1 MEIIYLDNESIE
13 EDKLVNLSKRNT
25 PPLPPSPPSPPQ
37 PQPPL
42 PRKVPEQLEN
52 FTNTLEICTWLV
64 ERPHILNLANQMLDA
79 KKSSPNVTPT
89 IFDVSDNVSIRSSS
103 IGSGGVSDIADNS
116 YVKIDDVRI
125 ISYFVIL
132 FFFFFFFFFSFLQF
146 NNYRKNFD
154 NFFFFLQFNNY
165 RKNIDRGT
173 KQ

>member
-79 KKSSPNVTPT
+79 KKSTPSVTPT
-89 IFDVSDNVSIRSSS
+89 IFDISDNVSSVLQKNPDPTDQIR
-103 IGSGGVSDIADNS
+103 I
-116 YVKIDDVRI
+116 R
-125 ISYFVIL
+125 
-132 FFFFFFFFFSFLQF
+132 
-146 NNYRKNFD
+146 
-154 NFFFFLQFNNY
+154 
-165 RKNIDRGT
+165 
-173 KQ
+173 

>member
-79 KKSSPNVTPT
+79 KKSTPSVTPT
-89 IFDVSDNVSIRSSS
+89 IFDISDNVSIRSSS

-132 FFFFFFFFFSFLQF
+132 FFFLFFSFLQF

>member
-79 KKSSPNVTPT
+79 KKSTPSVTPT
-89 IFDVSDNVSIRSSS
+89 IFDISDNVSIRSSS
-103 IGSGGVSDIADNS
+103 GGSSGDGSEGGSGDVPNITNDG
-116 YVKIDDVRI
+116 VRI
-125 ISYFVIL
+125 ISYFVIH
-132 FFFFFFFFFSFLQF
+132 FFFFFHNLTIIKLF
-146 NNYRKNFD
+146 RKNFD
-154 NFFFFLQFNNY
+154 C
-165 RKNIDRGT
+165 GT

>member
-79 KKSSPNVTPT
+79 KKSSPSVTPT
-89 IFDVSDNVSIRSSS
+89 IFDISDNVSIRSSS

-116 YVKIDDVRI
+116 YVKIEQGKSLLSRTKSIFGDFRNKYNNAVVNFVKDYKKTRYF
-125 ISYFVIL
+125 SYF
-132 FFFFFFFFFSFLQF
+132 FMFL
-146 NNYRKNFD
+146 
-154 NFFFFLQFNNY
+154 L
-165 RKNIDRGT
+165 I
-173 KQ
+173 